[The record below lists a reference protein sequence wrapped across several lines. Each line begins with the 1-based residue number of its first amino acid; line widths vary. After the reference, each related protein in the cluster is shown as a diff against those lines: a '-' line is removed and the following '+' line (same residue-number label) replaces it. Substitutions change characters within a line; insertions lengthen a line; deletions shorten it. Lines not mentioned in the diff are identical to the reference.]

1 MRYSIFILFIYLTC
15 NTPKLLIV
23 DNCHEK
29 ERNPWLKDC
38 IEQYHPENKREL
50 EYYSEHCS
58 QQADNIFCKKDS
70 FIISGSDTT
79 PFIKTNQRIKNKVT
93 NIVR

>member
-23 DNCHEK
+23 DNCNEK
-29 ERNPWLKDC
+29 EINPWLKDC

-50 EYYSEHCS
+50 EYYSDHCK
-58 QQADNIFCKKDS
+58 QQAYSRFCKKDS
-70 FIISGSDTT
+70 FIINGSDTT
-79 PFIKTNQRIKNKVT
+79 PFNQTKTRIKNRVT
-93 NIVR
+93 NILR